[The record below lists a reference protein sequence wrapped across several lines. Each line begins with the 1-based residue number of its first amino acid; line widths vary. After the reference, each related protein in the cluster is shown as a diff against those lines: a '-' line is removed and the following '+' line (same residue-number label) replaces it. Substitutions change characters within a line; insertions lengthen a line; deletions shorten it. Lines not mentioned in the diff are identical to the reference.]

1 MTECG
6 AEFPRS
12 VSTTP
17 LQWTTARAATKN
29 GPRLGNSQ
37 CSVGMKPVGV
47 TLSGTNPTLNL
58 AITSTGSAAVQ
69 LCRIGSNQ
77 LKAEWHGRELR
88 IGADGAQHDR
98 LFHSMTAA
106 ALNQLDPHQGVLV
119 EEPAGAVP
127 IRADAADQRGRVNH
141 QLGMEFAKQPF
152 DIVLARQI
160 AIFIEGHGNLAASD
174 LPQPFHNVRAKEAG
188 APGSQDALRSQIMSR
203 VLPPG

>member
-29 GPRLGNSQ
+29 GTRLGNSQ

-58 AITSTGSAAVQ
+58 A
-69 LCRIGSNQ
+69 
-77 LKAEWHGRELR
+77 
-88 IGADGAQHDR
+88 DR

-119 EEPAGAVP
+119 EEPSGAVP